1 MLKKIGRYNV
11 INVLGQGNM
20 ATVYKAHDP
29 HIDRTLAIK
38 VLRPERCVDAEY
50 RSRFLRESK
59 AVGTLNHPNI
69 VTIYDVGE
77 VDNTPYIAMELLEG
91 TPLDVFIKQKN
102 RLDIKSIVLLGIQ
115 ISEALQFA
123 HSRNIVHRDV
133 KPSNIILSLD
143 EKTAKLTD
151 FGIARIEEIDMTQH
165 TQIGN
170 ILGTP
175 QYMSP
180 EQVLGERVDARSDL
194 FSLGTILYQLIS
206 DQKPFPGTNLASLL
220 FQIATESP
228 IPLGNL
234 VNDIPTSLKDVID
247 TLLKK
252 DLTERYQTG
261 DEVSNA
267 LKHVLTDLSPK
278 QEQAVPVQKTTQTKT
293 NLPAINLSLLS
304 FIAAIAIFGFFHITE
319 QQNLENHHITNYG
332 NTLSRFMVDH
342 IAEPVLNQ
350 DWQTV
355 EILALDFK
363 EKYQL
368 NAIVIGDHENLIRA
382 SDKQQDIDQP
392 LSKAFTYIES
402 PDNESDN
409 KEDFRDFDAPIVF
422 GSQTIGRIHFQ
433 IQETKNFQTYESYNK
448 PSFIIASLLF
458 LAGFISIYYF
468 SRPREPD

>member
-11 INVLGQGNM
+11 INILGQGNM
-20 ATVYKAHDP
+20 ATVYKAYDP

-38 VLRPERCVDAEY
+38 VLRPERCIDAEY

-91 TPLDVFIKQKN
+91 TPLDTLIKQKK
-102 RLDIKSIVLLGIQ
+102 RLDLKSIVVLGIQ
-115 ISEALQFA
+115 ISNALQFA
-123 HSRNIVHRDV
+123 HSRNIIHRDV
-133 KPSNIILSLD
+133 KPSNIIISSD

-180 EQVLGERVDARSDL
+180 EQVLGERADARSDL

-228 IPLGNL
+228 IPIGNL
-234 VNDIPTSLKDVID
+234 VKDIPPSLKEVID

-252 DLTERYQTG
+252 DLSERFQTG
-261 DEVSNA
+261 EDVSVA
-267 LKHVLTDLSPK
+267 LKRVLADLSPK
-278 QEQAVPVQKTTQTKT
+278 QEQAIPVQKTTHTKSSQ
-293 NLPAINLSLLS
+293 PAINLGLFS
-304 FIAAIAIFGFFHITE
+304 FIAAIAVFGFFHVTE
-319 QQNLENHHITNYG
+319 QQNLENRHIINYG

-342 IAEPVLNQ
+342 MAEPVLNQ

-355 EILALDFK
+355 EILAHDFK

-368 NAIVIGDHENLIRA
+368 NTIVIGDHENLIRA
-382 SDKQQDIDQP
+382 SDRQQDIDQP
-392 LSKAFTYIES
+392 L
-402 PDNESDN
+402 P
-409 KEDFRDFDAPIVF
+409 KEFSYKQVADKKDFHTFDAPIVF

-433 IQETKNFQTYESYNK
+433 IQEMKNIQTDGIYNN

-458 LAGFISIYYF
+458 LAGFISTFYF
-468 SRPREPD
+468 SRPGETG

>member
-1 MLKKIGRYNV
+1 MLNKIGRYNV
-11 INVLGQGNM
+11 INILGQGNM

-91 TPLDVFIKQKN
+91 TPLDVFIKQKK
-102 RLDIKSIVLLGIQ
+102 RLDIKSIVILGIQ
-115 ISEALQFA
+115 ISDALQFA

-133 KPSNIILSLD
+133 KPSNIIISSD

-151 FGIARIEEIDMTQH
+151 FGIARVEEIDMTQH

-228 IPLGNL
+228 IPIGNL
-234 VNDIPTSLKDVID
+234 VNDIPASLKEVVD

-252 DLTERYQTG
+252 DLNERYQTG
-261 DEVSNA
+261 EDVSVA
-267 LKHVLTDLSPK
+267 LKRVLADLTPK
-278 QEQAVPVQKTTQTKT
+278 QEQAIPVQKSSHTKT
-293 NLPAINLSLLS
+293 SQPAINLSLFS
-304 FIAAIAIFGFFHITE
+304 FIAAIAVFGFFHITE
-319 QQNLENHHITNYG
+319 QQNLENRHIINYG

-342 IAEPVLNQ
+342 MAEPVLNQ

-382 SDKQQDIDQP
+382 SDKQQDIAQP
-392 LSKAFTYIES
+392 L
-402 PDNESDN
+402 P
-409 KEDFRDFDAPIVF
+409 KEFIYRQMADEVDLRVFDAPIVF

-433 IQETKNFQTYESYNK
+433 IQEMKNMQIDGIYNN
-448 PSFIIASLLF
+448 PSFIIASLFF
-458 LAGFISIYYF
+458 LGGFISIFYF
-468 SRPREPD
+468 SRPGKTG